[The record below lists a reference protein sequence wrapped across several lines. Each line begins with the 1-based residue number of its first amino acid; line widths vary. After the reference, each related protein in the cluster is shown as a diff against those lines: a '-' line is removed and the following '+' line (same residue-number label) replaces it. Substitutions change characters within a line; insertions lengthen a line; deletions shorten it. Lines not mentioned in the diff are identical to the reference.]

1 MEQDI
6 KKEVEEIIGRLQ
18 CPKDFKCYRLG
29 FKDLCKAKDTGLKS
43 FLECLEEDP
52 RLCTFSVR
60 ILPMRMGG
68 SYYCE
73 CPLRIYIAKK
83 LKK

>member
-1 MEQDI
+1 MEQDHE
-6 KKEVEEIIGRLQ
+6 KELREAAGDLE
-18 CPKDFKCYRLG
+18 CPKDFKCCTEGLEN
-29 FKDLCKAKDTGLKS
+29 LCKAREIGLELY
-43 FLECLEEDP
+43 LECLEENAFACP
-52 RLCTFSVR
+52 FSVHF
-60 ILPMRMGG
+60 GD

>member
-6 KKEVEEIIGRLQ
+6 KKEVEEIISGLQ
-18 CPKDFKCYRLG
+18 CPKDFECYKSG
-29 FKDLCKAKDTGLKS
+29 FENLCKAKDIGLKNY
-43 FLECLEEDP
+43 LECLEEDP
-52 RLCTFSVR
+52 TSCTFS
-60 ILPMRMGG
+60 LSMSGL
-68 SYYCE
+68 YYCE